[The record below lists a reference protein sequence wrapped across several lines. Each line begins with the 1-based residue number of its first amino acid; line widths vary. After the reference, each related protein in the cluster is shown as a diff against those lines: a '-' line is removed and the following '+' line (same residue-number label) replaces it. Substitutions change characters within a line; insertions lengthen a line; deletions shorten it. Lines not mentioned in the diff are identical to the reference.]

1 MPFSVYFELFFY
13 FFAEEGSRGGTGDA
27 NLYEFADMVVALID
41 DYRLVLLCATHH
53 LLTAT
58 LAEVLDEDGEFLA
71 LIFLVLLCAHL
82 CLELDQFVEA
92 GYLGFLRNIVRQVLG
107 GVGARAL

>member
-1 MPFSVYFELFFY
+1 
-13 FFAEEGSRGGTGDA
+13 
-27 NLYEFADMVVALID
+27 MVVALID

-92 GYLGFLRNIVRQVLG
+92 GYLGFFRNIVWQVLG
-107 GVGARAL
+107 GVGAGRSEYLNMKALSKPTSFTSERVC

>member
-1 MPFSVYFELFFY
+1 
-13 FFAEEGSRGGTGDA
+13 
-27 NLYEFADMVVALID
+27 MVVALID

-53 LLTAT
+53 LLTAALT
-58 LAEVLDEDGEFLA
+58 EVLDEDGEFLT

-82 CLELDQFVEA
+82 CLEFDQFVEA
-92 GYLGFLRNIVRQVLG
+92 GYLGFFRNIVWQVFG